1 MEIENFKH
9 TLFNVVG
16 KGTCLRGEIQLAGP
30 TTLAGEVNG
39 VVRGTDKIVLART
52 ARVEGE
58 IHAHD
63 VEIHGFFSGEIRC
76 SGTLSLRS
84 GSEVMGVLKATN
96 LVIYPGALVNM
107 EGETGSPSSA
117 T

>member
-9 TLFNVVG
+9 TLFNVLG
-16 KGTCLRGEIQLAGP
+16 KGTRLMGEIQLSGP

-39 VVRGTDKIVLART
+39 VVRGTDKIVIART

-63 VEIHGFFSGEIRC
+63 VEIHGFFSGEVHC
-76 SGTLSLRS
+76 SGTLSLRA
-84 GSEVMGVLKATN
+84 GSEVSGVLKAVN
-96 LVIYPGALVNM
+96 LVIYPGSVVNM
-107 EGETGSPSSA
+107 EGETKSPA
-117 T
+117 L